1 MGKVEGKTSI
11 PKNLLLLELAAPRFY
26 CRHMKRIS
34 FLLCT
39 ALLAAPTISPAQDA
53 ATEERL
59 NKLSAQIDVLVEAK
73 DQLNKKIE
81 GLETEIR
88 DLQTQVSKPTGNY
101 ASADDVKQLADAIK
115 EVDKKRQ
122 EDNERVVKELQNL
135 GKSLNNS
142 VPSRSRP
149 SETRHADPTGEAGAS
164 GSQDG
169 YYYTVQEGDNVA
181 MIAKAYREKGIKV
194 TSQQILDANPGVKA
208 TSLKVGQKIFIP
220 KPKQ

>member
-1 MGKVEGKTSI
+1 
-11 PKNLLLLELAAPRFY
+11 
-26 CRHMKRIS
+26 MKRIC
-34 FLLCT
+34 FFLCT

-73 DQLNKKIE
+73 DQLNKKID
-81 GLETEIR
+81 GLESEIR

-101 ASADDVKQLADAIK
+101 ASADEAKQLAEAIK

-122 EDNERVVKELQNL
+122 DDNERIVKELQNL
-135 GKSLNNS
+135 GNSLKGSGAAPRRSSGSTSTS
-142 VPSRSRP
+142 VST
-149 SETRHADPTGEAGAS
+149 SETANS

-169 YYYTVQEGDNVA
+169 FYYTVQDGNTLAEIV
-181 MIAKAYREKGIKV
+181 KAYRDKGVKV
-194 TSQQILDANPGVKA
+194 TVQQVLDANPGLKA
-208 TSLKVGQKIFIP
+208 TNMKVGQKIFIP

>member
-1 MGKVEGKTSI
+1 
-11 PKNLLLLELAAPRFY
+11 
-26 CRHMKRIS
+26 MKRLSI
-34 FLLCT
+34 LLCT
-39 ALLAAPTISPAQDA
+39 ALLAVPTISPAQDA

-73 DQLNKKIE
+73 DQLSKKIE
-81 GLETEIR
+81 GLEGQIR

-135 GKSLNNS
+135 GKSLS
-142 VPSRSRP
+142 GPSHRP
-149 SETRHADPTGEAGAS
+149 SSTQPPVHVDDTT

-169 YYYTVQEGDNVA
+169 YYYTVQEGDTPSLIV
-181 MIAKAYREKGIKV
+181 KAYRDKGIKV
-194 TSQQILDANPGVKA
+194 TVQQVLDANPGLKA
-208 TSLKVGQKIFIP
+208 TNMKVGQKIFIP

>member
-1 MGKVEGKTSI
+1 
-11 PKNLLLLELAAPRFY
+11 
-26 CRHMKRIS
+26 MKRIS
-34 FLLCT
+34 FLLCSV
-39 ALLAAPTISPAQDA
+39 LLALPTIAPAQDA

-73 DQLNKKIE
+73 DQLSKKIE
-81 GLETEIR
+81 GLESEIR

-135 GKSLNNS
+135 GKSLS
-142 VPSRSRP
+142 GSTSSRRPPSTP
-149 SETRHADPTGEAGAS
+149 PPVHVDDAS

-169 YYYTVQEGDNVA
+169 YYYPVQDGDTIA
-181 MIAKAYREKGIKV
+181 LIAKAYRDKGIKV
-194 TSQQILDANPGVKA
+194 TSQQILDANPGLKP